1 MSSPRD
7 LRIADHTYVLP
18 PERIALRPLAER
30 DASRLLVYRDGSI
43 SDRVFRELPE
53 VLPEGALLVV
63 NDTRVVNARLR
74 FVKDTGARIEVFCLE
89 PADGGPVEEA
99 FRQRGSSRWWCTVG
113 NVKRWKD
120 GPLGQLFPHPDGDVQ
135 LFATLV
141 ERRGLENLVEF
152 SWEPAELSLA
162 EVLHRAGVVPL
173 PPYLHR
179 DAEPA
184 DEARYQTVYAREEG
198 SVAAPTAGLHF
209 TPQVLEAL
217 DERGIART
225 HLTLHVGAGTFR
237 PVQAEVMADH
247 EMHRERIVVSRQA
260 IADLVDAVG
269 THPVVA
275 VGTTSLRTLES
286 LYWHGVALLEGR
298 GGNDLFVEQWEPYD
312 RTGDPPSAKEA
323 LEAVLRTME
332 QADRE
337 VLTGSTGLIIAPGYT
352 IRVADALITNFHQP
366 ASTLLLLVAAFI
378 GGDWR
383 RIYDH
388 ALANDYRF
396 LSYGDSSLLFRSS

>member
-120 GPLGQLFPHPDGDVQ
+120 GPLGQRFPHPDGDVQ

-179 DAEPA
+179 DAE
-184 DEARYQTVYAREEG
+184 
-198 SVAAPTAGLHF
+198 
-209 TPQVLEAL
+209 
-217 DERGIART
+217 
-225 HLTLHVGAGTFR
+225 
-237 PVQAEVMADH
+237 
-247 EMHRERIVVSRQA
+247 
-260 IADLVDAVG
+260 
-269 THPVVA
+269 
-275 VGTTSLRTLES
+275 
-286 LYWHGVALLEGR
+286 
-298 GGNDLFVEQWEPYD
+298 
-312 RTGDPPSAKEA
+312 
-323 LEAVLRTME
+323 
-332 QADRE
+332 
-337 VLTGSTGLIIAPGYT
+337 
-352 IRVADALITNFHQP
+352 HQKK
-366 ASTLLLLVAAFI
+366 VFEI
-378 GGDWR
+378 
-383 RIYDH
+383 
-388 ALANDYRF
+388 
-396 LSYGDSSLLFRSS
+396 